1 MRKTR
6 RRQQAQKMVADM
18 SNLELRDALSRRSI
32 MFSWVAF
39 IDENEKKAI
48 SRYID
53 EAADGLLEVE
63 KEMYLREMTGKWN

>member
-18 SNLELRDALSRRSI
+18 SNLELRDALSKRSI

-48 SRYID
+48 DRYID